1 MSPPQFGGDSPGGE
15 KRVEQ
20 ILAKIAGFTRKIESD
35 AELIALA
42 RQGSLMPYDPVWHPK
57 MARWAH
63 AQEIDF
69 LIPAF
74 QEARDQFE
82 ARMKAAQER
91 AQKRGFFGRL
101 LDRLFR
107 RG

>member
-15 KRVEQ
+15 KRVAQ

-35 AELIALA
+35 DELIGLA
-42 RQGSLMPYDPVWHPK
+42 RQGDLMPYDPVWHPK

-69 LIPAF
+69 LLPAF
-74 QEARDQFE
+74 QEARARFEKRMEEAE
-82 ARMKAAQER
+82 ARAKS
-91 AQKRGFFGRL
+91 RGFLGRL
-101 LDRLFR
+101 LDRLLR
-107 RG
+107 R